1 MSLNKFK
8 KIYIKVPPICV
19 SFATKCGVDQS
30 EMNVETFAFT
40 ASKSCKLSK

>member
-19 SFATKCGVDQS
+19 SFTTKCGVDQS